1 MTAIPRNYRS
11 RLSAA
16 LWLIL
21 LALLAGALSG
31 CAAGTVQV
39 IPTARPTDTPTP
51 SPAPTSTPD
60 PDAPTA
66 TPTITP
72 TLPGGATATP
82 LLGPTRT
89 PSGDETRPPPAAN
102 PNAPRI
108 EFFTSDK
115 ITAAP
120 GEEVTLFWS
129 TRGATRTVIYQLN
142 RSGERERLW
151 NVGTDGTQRVSTRLR
166 DRGQVDFLLVAT
178 HGSLETEQRL
188 SIPLA
193 CPVEWFFEPSPA
205 ECPDVEAVETF
216 LIEQP
221 FERGRMLYIG
231 SRNQVYALFNDGFEP
246 AWVAREN
253 RYDPA
258 IHPER
263 EEAFVPPPD
272 RYQPVGRLGFAWRSD
287 VIRNRLGL
295 ALQPELAY
303 DGFVQ
308 VYTLPNGTEILYISS
323 RDATVLQLLPRGES
337 WQIITIP

>member
-1 MTAIPRNYRS
+1 MAI
-11 RLSAA
+11 LSSNQSKWVFC
-16 LWLIL
+16 LWLAMIL
-21 LALLAGALSG
+21 LLAAVLSG
-31 CAAGTVQV
+31 CAAGAVQV
-39 IPTARPTDTPTP
+39 IPTARPSDTPTP
-51 SPAPTSTPD
+51 TDSPTSTPD

-89 PSGDETRPPPAAN
+89 PSGEETQPPPAVN

-115 ITAAP
+115 TTAAP
-120 GEEVTLFWS
+120 GEELTLFWS
-129 TRGATRTVIYQLN
+129 TRGATRTVIYQLD
-142 RSGERERLW
+142 RSGQRERLW
-151 NVGTDGTQRVSTRLR
+151 NVGTDGTQRVTTRLR

-178 HGSLETEQRL
+178 QGSQETEQRL

-193 CPVEWFFEPSPA
+193 CPVEWFFEPPPA
-205 ECPDVEAVETF
+205 ECPDTAAVETF

-221 FERGRMLYIG
+221 FERGRMVYI
-231 SRNQVYALFNDGFEP
+231 SSQNQVYALFNDGFEP
-246 AWVAREN
+246 AWIAREN

-272 RYQPVGRLGFAWRSD
+272 RYQPIGRLGFAWRSD
-287 VIRNRLGL
+287 TVRNRLGL

-308 VYTLPNGTEILYISS
+308 VFTQPNGTEILYISS
-323 RDATVLQLLPRGES
+323 LDSTVLQLLPRGES

>member
-1 MTAIPRNYRS
+1 M
-11 RLSAA
+11 
-16 LWLIL
+16 L
-21 LALLAGALSG
+21 LAVVLSG
-31 CAAGTVQV
+31 CAAGAVQV
-39 IPTARPTDTPTP
+39 VPTARPTDTPTP
-51 SPAPTSTPD
+51 TDAPTQTPD
-60 PDAPTA
+60 PNAPTT
-66 TPTITP
+66 TPTVTP

-89 PSGDETRPPPAAN
+89 PSGEETQPPPVAN

-115 ITAAP
+115 TTAAP
-120 GEEVTLFWS
+120 GEELTLFWS
-129 TRGATRTVIYQLN
+129 TRGATRTVIYQLS

-151 NVGTDGTQRVSTRLR
+151 NVGTDGTQTVSTRPR
-166 DRGQVDFLLVAT
+166 DRGQVDFLLIASQ
-178 HGSLETEQRL
+178 GSQEVEQRL

-193 CPVEWFFEPSPA
+193 CPVAWFFEPPPA
-205 ECPDVEAVETF
+205 ECPDTEAVETF

-221 FERGRMLYIG
+221 FERGRMVYIG
-231 SRNQVYALFNDGFEP
+231 SQNQVYALFNDGFEP
-246 AWVAREN
+246 AWIAREN

-308 VYTLPNGTEILYISS
+308 VFTQPNGTEILYISS
-323 RDATVLQLLPRGES
+323 LDATVLQLLPRGES